1 MCLSSFLCLLS
12 VYHIIRKFYISFYHI
27 IKILHQYL
35 LTILPP
41 HGVTYVQ
48 PAVLA
53 GRGAARLQDQ
63 LVEGA
68 ARFYEF
74 SVLRQNLLVRDED
87 VGSLAQGMLTAR
99 YAMHGEV
106 ELRTAIPARDGDDA
120 AMQTKRFQHLL
131 AQHHQSDDDHGALWS
146 VVDAI
151 LDGGARAEK
160 LSEGEVSGEEHLLH
174 PLQF

>member
-1 MCLSSFLCLLS
+1 M
-12 VYHIIRKFYISFYHI
+12 
-27 IKILHQYL
+27 
-35 LTILPP
+35 
-41 HGVTYVQ
+41 
-48 PAVLA
+48 LA

-87 VGSLAQGMLTAR
+87 VGSLAQSMLTAR

-131 AQHHQSDDDHGALWS
+131 AQHHQTDDNHGALWR

-160 LSEGEVSGEEHLLH
+160 LSEGEVSGEEHLISNIVCVSISISNWFTMQRYEIFSGLSRVWGLLRGLH
-174 PLQF
+174 

>member
-1 MCLSSFLCLLS
+1 MLIQRMRWNVS
-12 VYHIIRKFYISFYHI
+12 Y
-27 IKILHQYL
+27 QYL

-41 HGVTYVQ
+41 HGVAYVQ
-48 PAVLA
+48 PAVFS

-131 AQHHQSDDDHGALWS
+131 AQHHQTDDDHGALWS